1 MRGFALVILLAA
13 CGGGSSGPDV
23 TVTTH
28 FDVTQMSG
36 LGPSPLDPLFN
47 QTLDLEVVL
56 DSVTPYFTD
65 PAGCKSTTLVQP
77 TATRTARGASAD
89 LVQREILDRLPD
101 WDVRF
106 EQCATA
112 ASTIT
117 AEAVIDE
124 LNLGFGCGTVP
135 ASALVHDAE
144 GYPQVTSFTATDC
157 TATILDVVNNRQ
169 LGATGFSITFV
180 TGPDRVP

>member
-1 MRGFALVILLAA
+1 
-13 CGGGSSGPDV
+13 
-23 TVTTH
+23 
-28 FDVTQMSG
+28 
-36 LGPSPLDPLFN
+36 
-47 QTLDLEVVL
+47 
-56 DSVTPYFTD
+56 
-65 PAGCKSTTLVQP
+65 
-77 TATRTARGASAD
+77 
-89 LVQREILDRLPD
+89 VQREILDRLPE

-106 EQCATA
+106 EQCSTA

-124 LNLGFGCGTVP
+124 LNLAFGCGTVP
-135 ASALVHDAE
+135 ASALVHDAD
-144 GYPQVTSFTATDC
+144 GHPQVTSFTATDC